1 MTRRRGILYV
11 TGVFFIIGPS
21 ALWFLGNVPLTPRPQ
36 AVAPAQEVALVSH
49 EVGSPSLSALVQRD
63 PMALVRLGLEK
74 YDDQVREYRCVLVK
88 QERLGKRLSELQEV
102 ELRFR
107 EDPYAVYMIWKTN
120 ADGARRALHMGGG
133 DYVDRKGRKL
143 ARIEPNGAIARLFTK
158 DIFLPLDSG
167 QVRKQSRR
175 SIAEAGFRSTFELL
189 EAYNAVAEERGVL
202 DLRYGGEGVVDE
214 RPTYIIVRD
223 LPYEGPDGPYPDA
236 RMVLHVDQEW
246 LLPVAV
252 YSYADHDE
260 KELLGS
266 YTFTRIELNPNF
278 DELAFKF

>member
-1 MTRRRGILYV
+1 MTRRRGILYI
-11 TGVFFIIGPS
+11 TGAFFIIGPS
-21 ALWFLGNVPLTPRPQ
+21 ALWFVSSVPLTPRHQ
-36 AVAPAQEVALVSH
+36 AIVPVREVSLASH
-49 EVGSPSLSALVQRD
+49 EMASSPLSALARRD
-63 PMALVRLGLEK
+63 PMALVRLGLDK
-74 YDDQVREYRCVLVK
+74 YEREVREYRCVLVK
-88 QERLGKRLSELQEV
+88 QERLGKKLSDPQEV

-107 EDPYAVYMIWKTN
+107 EDPFAVYMIWKTN
-120 ADGARRALHMGGG
+120 ADGARRALYMHGD
-133 DYVDRKGRKL
+133 DYVDKKGREL
-143 ARIEPNGAIARLFTK
+143 ARIEPNGALARLFTK
-158 DIFLPLDSG
+158 DIFLPLDSR

-202 DLRYGGEGVVDE
+202 DLRYGGEGVVDG
-214 RPTYIIVRD
+214 RPTFIIVRD

-236 RMVLHVDQEW
+236 RMVLHLDQEW

-252 YSYADHDE
+252 YSYADRDE

-266 YTFTRIELNPNF
+266 YVFTRIELNPNF